1 MLTRNGR
8 TQVPGQ
14 ARDEKLRR
22 LREAAL
28 AACAVW
34 LVLENAALLA
44 FVPWHL
50 TPQVTVVGA
59 ALYKVAFWFGLRMW
73 AFAALALMLGVL
85 WAYSARGARMDRRV
99 AGREVRR
106 G

>member
-1 MLTRNGR
+1 MLTRSGH
-8 TQVPGQ
+8 TQVPV
-14 ARDEKLRR
+14 RDERLRR

-34 LVLENAALLA
+34 LVIENAALLA
-44 FVPWHL
+44 LIPWHSA
-50 TPQVTVVGA
+50 PQIAVVGA

-73 AFAALALMLGVL
+73 AFAAVALMLGAL
-85 WAYSARGARMDRRV
+85 WAYSARGARMDRMV